1 MKLLVVEDE
10 PKAAAALQKG
20 LTEAGFEVDV
30 AGDGEEGL
38 TLARAA
44 AYDLLIL
51 DVMLP
56 KLDGFGV
63 IEHLRKAGKDVPILV
78 LTARDEV
85 PDRVKGLE
93 LGADDYLVKP
103 YSFAELMA
111 RVKTLLRRGPAA
123 RAGAIQIDDLE
134 VDEATGKA
142 RRGGKDLELTS
153 REFALLALLARH
165 SGQVVTRSQ
174 ISEKIWKVEYDGVSN
189 VIDVH
194 VRHLRAKV
202 DDPYDRKLI
211 RTVRGMGYALG
222 G

>member
-1 MKLLVVEDE
+1 M
-10 PKAAAALQKG
+10 
-20 LTEAGFEVDV
+20 
-30 AGDGEEGL
+30 
-38 TLARAA
+38 
-44 AYDLLIL
+44 
-51 DVMLP
+51 
-56 KLDGFGV
+56 
-63 IEHLRKAGKDVPILV
+63 
-78 LTARDEV
+78 
-85 PDRVKGLE
+85 
-93 LGADDYLVKP
+93 KP

>member
-202 DDPYDRKLI
+202 DDPFDRKLI